1 MSDLSF
7 FDLDSSPNS
16 PVVPLQCPIS
26 GVEST
31 GSHGSAER
39 PRRPPRIQ
47 HMPSEPSDDVTDNTP
62 KRPRLS
68 GSSGRRGD
76 RTVLISGIECTSS
89 HQRSRH
95 PPMIESSDE
104 ENEVTDNTPKR
115 PRLSGSSGGEGSG
128 LLEMR
133 EMLSNVCEKV
143 EENGIAVS
151 WISCFGCLLLIY
163 HFRSKQQQE
172 NDSTPSRAKKCKVPN
187 DVRVS

>member
-47 HMPSEPSDDVTDNTP
+47 HMPSEPSDEENDVTDNTP

-133 EMLSNVCEKV
+133 EMHSNVCEKV
-143 EENGIAVS
+143 EEN
-151 WISCFGCLLLIY
+151 
-163 HFRSKQQQE
+163 Q
-172 NDSTPSRAKKCKVPN
+172 RALKELQ
-187 DVRVS
+187 